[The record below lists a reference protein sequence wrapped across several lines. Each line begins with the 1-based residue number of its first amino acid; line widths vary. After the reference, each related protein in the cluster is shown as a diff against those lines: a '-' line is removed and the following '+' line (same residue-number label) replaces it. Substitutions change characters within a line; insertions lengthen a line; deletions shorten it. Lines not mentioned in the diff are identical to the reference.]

1 MNKIYSHIHFKIRYF
16 YLPREVLF
24 KLGSLFHFVCIS
36 NSKTGVGFREI
47 GFREGIPGVA
57 RVPRRHAR
65 GSSGFREGMRG
76 VAKVP
81 RRHAR
86 GSSGFRE
93 GMRGVARVPRRHT
106 TGTKGS
112 VRACEELQG
121 FREGIPRVQRVP

>member
-65 GSSGFREGMRG
+65 GSSGFREGKRG
-76 VAKVP
+76 VVRVP
-81 RRHAR
+81 RRHA
-86 GSSGFRE
+86 
-93 GMRGVARVPRRHT
+93 

-112 VRACEELQG
+112 VKECEDFQG
-121 FREGIPRVQRVP
+121 LREGIPRVPQTAD